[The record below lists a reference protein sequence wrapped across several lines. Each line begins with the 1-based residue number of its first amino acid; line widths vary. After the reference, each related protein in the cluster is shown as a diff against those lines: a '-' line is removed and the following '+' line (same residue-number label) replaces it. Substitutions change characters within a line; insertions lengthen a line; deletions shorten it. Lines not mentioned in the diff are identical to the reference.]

1 MKALIILGTLCV
13 AGVLSRA
20 YEYLMYSQIFERI
33 KVLNALDPHNI
44 ISPELQQVPYGGD
57 CIIDNIGTKEPCK
70 YMVVKVT
77 NYNKTGEEIATLPQI
92 LIVGGFFGTDRL
104 SPTSIVETMQNMID
118 NLEEYRN
125 ILNSAVLLFVPVAS
139 PGAYSTRQYQES
151 DVTTVTDYPLF
162 YNNDASPAPC
172 MKSRSARFLTSLL
185 KSNLISTA
193 MVLSVSSSD
202 MTKLTRPF
210 MGSLT
215 TSMLPSD
222 LLWTNKLLNGIYN
235 NLRTSMIKAG
245 NVAIK
250 EPANLFVAYFVKLRT
265 LWEQKDS
272 FQISSTEVLVFS
284 QGDQHAMQLK

>member
-1 MKALIILGTLCV
+1 
-13 AGVLSRA
+13 
-20 YEYLMYSQIFERI
+20 
-33 KVLNALDPHNI
+33 
-44 ISPELQQVPYGGD
+44 
-57 CIIDNIGTKEPCK
+57 
-70 YMVVKVT
+70 
-77 NYNKTGEEIATLPQI
+77 
-92 LIVGGFFGTDRL
+92 
-104 SPTSIVETMQNMID
+104 
-118 NLEEYRN
+118 
-125 ILNSAVLLFVPVAS
+125 
-139 PGAYSTRQYQES
+139 
-151 DVTTVTDYPLF
+151 
-162 YNNDASPAPC
+162 

-284 QGDQHAMQLK
+284 QEINMQCSWSDYRNEYLDLQPARCAAHRDKATSKWSCSYWSFRCHLKSWERWLFIWRSCCENSQDDKELCRI